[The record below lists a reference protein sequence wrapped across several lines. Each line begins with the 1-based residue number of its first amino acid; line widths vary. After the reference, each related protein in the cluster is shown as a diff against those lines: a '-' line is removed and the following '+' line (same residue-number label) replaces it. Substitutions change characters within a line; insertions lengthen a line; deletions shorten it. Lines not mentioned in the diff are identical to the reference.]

1 MNPYAVV
8 FDSVTKVYPL
18 YSHLTSG
25 AKYLMLHPKKGL
37 MSFRRTRFEA
47 LRDISFTIEAGESFG
62 IIGRN
67 GAGKSTMLAL
77 MAGVI
82 RPTRGRVSVH
92 GRVSPFLELG
102 AGFHPDLT
110 GRDNIMLNGV
120 LMGLTRAQVL
130 KEIDGIIAF
139 SELGDFIDQP
149 LRVYSSGML
158 SRLGFSVVAHLNPD
172 ILLVDEVFAVGD
184 IGFERKC
191 IDKMQEFK
199 NRGVTI
205 VLVSHEM
212 RDILSICTRTL
223 WIDERKIRMLGPT
236 DPVVSA
242 YTASWDTAEAQQASG
257 GLTCEMSSTGLS

>member
-1 MNPYAVV
+1 MSRLAVV
-8 FDSVTKVYPL
+8 FDSLTKVYPL
-18 YSHLTSG
+18 YSHLTGGS
-25 AKYLMLHPKKGL
+25 KYMLLHPGKAL
-37 MSFRRTRFEA
+37 LSFRRSRFQA
-47 LRDISFTIEAGESFG
+47 LTGISFTVEAGESFG

-67 GAGKSTMLAL
+67 GAGKSTILAL

-82 RPTRGRVSVH
+82 EPTYGRVSVY

-120 LMGLTRAQVL
+120 LMGLTRAEVL
-130 KEIDGIIAF
+130 REIDGIIAF
-139 SELGDFIDQP
+139 SELGAFIDQP

-172 ILLVDEVFAVGD
+172 ILLVDEEFAVGD

-199 NRGVTI
+199 ERGVTI
-205 VLVSHEM
+205 VLVSHDM
-212 RDILSICTRTL
+212 DDIISVCSRTL
-223 WIDERKIRMLGPT
+223 WIDDRRVRMLGDT
-236 DPVVSA
+236 ERVVSA
-242 YTASWDTAEAQQASG
+242 YMASWDDAESKKTRG
-257 GLTCEMSSTGLS
+257 GATCGLASTGST